1 MKTGDSYAKLFE
13 HSHKLATA
21 YLKGIQALFQSQQ
34 VVYDNLR
41 EIALVSHKI
50 LNWQS
55 EHRQQTPML
64 FMQEEALLLK
74 EYYQLS
80 LHLFE
85 KLIDK
90 NIPPFIEPNEGDK
103 RFKSPYWNDNFWFYS
118 CQQIY
123 LLYSKHVFDYI
134 QQHPTENEK
143 ENEQVLFF
151 TKQLVNFLSPSN
163 FLLTNPEV
171 FLKTMEQSGAN
182 LFHGFEQM
190 LTDLRQGQG
199 YFIPLMVDTSAFGVG
214 KNLAITKGKVV
225 FKNRLIELVQYSPA
239 TEQVYEIP
247 LLIVP
252 PWINKYYI
260 LDLRPENSLVK
271 WLVDKG
277 HTVFIISWVNPDES
291 YKDTSFEDYMLQGL
305 IPAIEVINKATHVKK
320 INALGFCIGGTLL
333 AITIAYLHAK
343 GIRHINS
350 ATFLATLLDF
360 EKPGDLGLMVD
371 KSQLDLLKHTV
382 NIKGYL
388 DGRLL
393 MGIFNSLRA
402 NELFWPYFINNYL
415 LGKPPYA
422 FDLLYWN
429 QDPSNLPAKMACEYL
444 EDLYLDNRLIK
455 ETLSWDKE
463 TLSLSQVDIPCYFLA
478 TEQDH
483 IAPWIASFNG
493 AKKVKG
499 DLTFV
504 LGGSGHI
511 AGVVNPP
518 SSHKY
523 GYFIGQDNPKNFA
536 SAASWLYG
544 ATKQSGSWWE
554 HWQTWLSQLS
564 GKLIKAPLPQA
575 NLPDAPG
582 ENVKKKINKS

>member
-1 MKTGDSYAKLFE
+1 MKPGETYAKLFD

-21 YLKGIQALFQSQQ
+21 YLKGFQTLLQSQQ

-41 EIALVSHKI
+41 EIALVSRKI
-50 LNWQS
+50 FDWQRS
-55 EHRQQTPML
+55 HQSSQL
-64 FMQEEALLLK
+64 LMQEEISLFK
-74 EYYQLS
+74 DYYQLY

-85 KLIDK
+85 KLLDK
-90 NIPPFIEPNEGDK
+90 NIPPFIEPSAEDK

-118 CQQIY
+118 CQQSF
-123 LLYSKHVFDYI
+123 LLFSKHMTEYI
-134 QQHPTENEK
+134 QNNPLENEK
-143 ENEQVLFF
+143 INEQVLFF
-151 TKQLVNFLSPSN
+151 SKQFLNALSPSN
-163 FLLTNPEV
+163 YLLTNPEV
-171 FLKTMEQSGAN
+171 YLKTIEQGGAN

-190 LTDLRQGQG
+190 LTDLQQGQG
-199 YFIPLMVDTSAFGVG
+199 YFIPLMVDINAFGVG
-214 KNLAITKGKVV
+214 KNLAMTPGKIV
-225 FKNRLIELVQYSPA
+225 FKNKVIELIQYSPS
-239 TEQVYEIP
+239 TEKVYEIP

-277 HTVFIISWVNPDES
+277 HTVFMISWVNPDES
-291 YKDTSFEDYMLQGL
+291 YKDVSFEDYMLMGL
-305 IPAIEVINKATHVKK
+305 LPAIETINKITQVNK

-343 GIRHINS
+343 GVRHINS

-360 EKPGDLGLMVD
+360 ERPGDLGLMVD
-371 KSQLDLLKHTV
+371 ESQLSLLKHTIG
-382 NIKGYL
+382 IKGYL

-444 EDLYLDNRLIK
+444 EDLYLDNRLVK
-455 ETLSWDKE
+455 ESLSWDSV
-463 TLSLSQVDIPCYFLA
+463 TLSLSKIDIPCYFLA
-478 TEQDH
+478 TERDH

-493 AKKVKG
+493 AKRVKG

-511 AGVVNPP
+511 AGIINPP
-518 SSHKY
+518 KSSKY
-523 GYFIGQDNPKNFA
+523 GYHIGHEDAKSFPT
-536 SAASWLYG
+536 AASWLYA
-544 ATKQSGSWWE
+544 ATRQEGSWWV
-554 HWQTWLSQLS
+554 HWQQWLSQLS
-564 GKLIKAPLPQA
+564 GEFINARLLKQDLP
-575 NLPDAPG
+575 NAPG